1 MPRSPSSRK
10 STASAAARRTRRRR
24 LITAEDLL
32 EFRWL
37 SDPQISPDGK
47 SIVFVNKTVGEKNA
61 YAQNLWIV
69 SEAGGKWTQPRQFT
83 SGNRDRHPRWS
94 PDGSTIAFISGRNK
108 EHPQIALISAGGG
121 EARDLTRFPEGS
133 VRDFK
138 WSPDGRTIAAS
149 FRPQDPDW
157 TSEAKKQREEAGL
170 SDAPRVIDESWYR
183 YDGDGYFNAQ
193 RYRLHLIDAATGAA
207 RIIETR
213 DAAGFFSYDFSP
225 DSKQLAVTRNR
236 DRLAGARPWKDEIV
250 RINLATRRITPV
262 RNLPEGPKGSIA
274 WSPDGKFLAYAG
286 RIGMDDS
293 YSTENLELFIC
304 DPVKGEARSLTGRED
319 YCLMAVSISDTSE
332 AEFAPKLRW
341 SPDSRRLYVQIGWH
355 GQTHLA
361 SVSRSGGKFAFHTKG
376 AAAHQL
382 GNLSKDGKRMAI
394 VRNTTTTLDEIA
406 LAAVGAAPFN
416 LTQLTNL
423 NGPLLGQLKLADIRE
438 HWIKTRDDTQVQTW
452 VMMPPDAKGGRK
464 YPAILEVHGGPHGQ
478 YGVGFFHE
486 FQMLAA
492 QGYIVVFSNPR
503 GSKGYG
509 RDHTAAIRGSW
520 GGADWV
526 DIQAVHHFMKMHRNI
541 DNRRIGIMGGSY
553 GGYMTNWAIGHTDEF
568 RAAITDRCVSNLV
581 SMFGNS
587 DYMELPDHYWEGNA
601 WDRPEARWN
610 ASPIHYFKGV
620 KTPTL
625 IIHSEG
631 DLRCN
636 IEQAEQV
643 FTALKVQNVPTR
655 FVRYPRSTSHGLS
668 RGGPPDMRL
677 HRLGQISEW
686 WRRWMKK

>member
-1 MPRSPSSRK
+1 MPRSRSTRK
-10 STASAAARRTRRRR
+10 PTRRAASARGSRQR

-32 EFRWL
+32 QFRWL
-37 SDPQISPDGK
+37 SDPQIAPDGRH
-47 SIVFVNKTVGEKNA
+47 IVFVCKTVGEKNA
-61 YAQNLWIV
+61 YALNLWMV
-69 SEAGGKWTQPRQFT
+69 SEAGGKWSEPRQFT
-83 SGNRDRHPRWS
+83 SGNRDRYPRWS
-94 PDGSTIAFISGRNK
+94 PDGLTIAFISARNK
-108 EHPQIALISAGGG
+108 ERPQIALISAAGG
-121 EARDLTRFPEGS
+121 EARDLTHFPEGS
-133 VRDFK
+133 LRDFK

-149 FRPQDPDW
+149 FRQQDPDW
-157 TSEAKKQREEAGL
+157 TSEAKKKREDAGL

-183 YDGDGYFNAQ
+183 LDGDGYFNAQ
-193 RYRLHLIDAATGAA
+193 RYRLHLIDAATGEA
-207 RIIETR
+207 RVIETR
-213 DAAGFFSYDFSP
+213 DTAGFFSYDFSP
-225 DSKQLAVTRNR
+225 DSTQLAVTRNR

-262 RNLPEGPKGSIA
+262 RNLPEGPKGSVA
-274 WSPDGKFLAYAG
+274 WSPDGMLLAYAG

-304 DPVKGEARSLTGRED
+304 DPVKGEARSLTGEED
-319 YCLMAVSISDTSE
+319 YCLMAVSIGDTSE

-341 SPDSRRLYVQIGWH
+341 SPDSRRIFMQIGWH

-361 SVSRSGGKFAFHTKG
+361 SVARRGGKIDFHTEG
-376 AAAHQL
+376 VASHQL
-382 GNLSKDGKRMAI
+382 GNFSADGRRMAI
-394 VRNTTTTLDEIA
+394 VRGTTTTLDEIA
-406 LAAVGAAPFN
+406 VASVSSSKFN
-416 LTQLTNL
+416 LSPLTEL
-423 NGPLLGQLKLADIRE
+423 NRPLLDQLRLADIRE
-438 HWIKTRDDTQVQTW
+438 HWITTADDTKVHTW
-452 VMMPPDAKGGRK
+452 VMMPPDAKGNRRS
-464 YPAILEVHGGPHGQ
+464 PAILEIHGGPHGQ

-486 FQMLAA
+486 FQMLTA
-492 QGYIVVFSNPR
+492 QGYVVVFSNPR

-509 RDHTAAIRGSW
+509 REHTAAIRGSW

-526 DIQAVHHFMKMHRNI
+526 DIQAVHAFMKKHRSI
-541 DNRRIGIMGGSY
+541 DSRRIGIMGGSY
-553 GGYMTNWAIGHTDEF
+553 GGYMTNWAIGHCDEF

-587 DYMELPDHYWEGNA
+587 DYMELPDRYWEGNA

-610 ASPIHYFKGV
+610 SSPIKYFKGV

-643 FTALKVQNVPTR
+643 FTALKVQNVPAR
-655 FVRYPRSTSHGLS
+655 MVRYPRTTSHGLS

-677 HRLGQISEW
+677 HRLRQITDW
-686 WRRWMKK
+686 WKRWMKK

>member
-1 MPRSPSSRK
+1 MPRSRSRRRPSRR
-10 STASAAARRTRRRR
+10 AAATRPARKR

-32 EFRWL
+32 KFRWL
-37 SDPQISPDGK
+37 SDPQISPDGRHV
-47 SIVFVNKTVGEKNA
+47 VFVNKTVGEKNA

-69 SEAGGKWTQPRQFT
+69 SDAGGKWSEPRQFT

-108 EHPQIALISAGGG
+108 DRPQIALISAAGG
-121 EARDLTRFPEGS
+121 EARDLTRFPEGA

-138 WSPDGRTIAAS
+138 WSPDGRTIAAA
-149 FRPQDPDW
+149 FREQDPDW
-157 TSEAKKQREEAGL
+157 TSEAKKKREEAGL
-170 SDAPRVIDESWYR
+170 SDSPRVIDESWYR

-193 RYRLHLIDAATGAA
+193 RFRLHIIDAATGEA
-207 RIIETR
+207 RAIETH
-213 DAAGFFSYDFSP
+213 DGTGFFSYDFSP
-225 DSKQLAVTRNR
+225 DSTQLAVTRNR
-236 DRLAGARPWKDEIV
+236 DRLAAARPWKDEIV
-250 RINLATRRITPV
+250 RVSLATRRITPV
-262 RNLPEGPKGSIA
+262 RNLPEGPKGSVA
-274 WSPDGKFLAYAG
+274 WSPDGTLLAYAG

-304 DPVKGEARSLTGRED
+304 DPVKGEAKSLTGEED
-319 YCLMAVSISDTSE
+319 YCLMAVSIGDTSE
-332 AEFAPKLRW
+332 AEFAPRLRW
-341 SPDSRRLYVQIGWH
+341 SPDSRRIYVQIGWH
-355 GQTHLA
+355 GETHIA
-361 SVSRSGGKFAFHTKG
+361 SVARRGGKIAFHTSG
-376 AAAHQL
+376 VASHLL
-382 GNLSKDGKRMAI
+382 GNLSTDGKRMAI
-394 VRNTTTTLDEIA
+394 VRNTTTTLDEIGV
-406 LAAVGAAPFN
+406 AAVNAGHFK
-416 LTQLTNL
+416 LTQLTDL
-423 NGPLLGQLKLADIRE
+423 NGPLLDQIRLAGIGE
-438 HWIKTRDDTQVQTW
+438 HWISTPDGTKVHTW
-452 VMMPPDAKGGRK
+452 VMMPPDARAGRR

-492 QGYIVVFSNPR
+492 QGYVVVFSNPR

-526 DIQAVHHFMKMHRNI
+526 DIQAVHKFMKTHRRI
-541 DNRRIGIMGGSY
+541 DRKRIGIMGGSY

-587 DYMELPDHYWEGNA
+587 DYMELPDRYWEGNA

-610 ASPIHYFKGV
+610 SSPIKYFKGV

-636 IEQAEQV
+636 VEQAEQV
-643 FTALKVQNVPTR
+643 FTILRTHNVPTR
-655 FVRYPRSTSHGLS
+655 FVRYPQSTSHGMS
-668 RGGPPDMRL
+668 RIGPPDLRL
-677 HRLGQISEW
+677 HRLSEILNW
-686 WRRWMKK
+686 WAKYLK